1 MKLWEMIKMALES
14 IWANRLRSALTMLGI
29 IIGVMSVILVVT
41 IGQGGK
47 ARILNELEGFG
58 TNLFA
63 VYIGAVD
70 DGNDEKY
77 RFTLEDCRAIRE
89 SVDNIKALSPIAY
102 GYSTIEGLRKKESA
116 YVYGTDGDYDEIR
129 NLKMAE
135 GRFFSSI
142 DNAVGRRVMVINERL
157 AEEMYGSSQKAVG
170 QKLKVRQMSIV
181 ICGVAKAGSGMFGPE
196 SPMVYMPIKLHFRLF
211 NSEDNISE
219 IYGTAASKDLVE
231 EAAKKAIRVLEVRHQ
246 VKDADVYQFVTMAQQ
261 MEAANK
267 VIAIITMIIGAI
279 AGISL
284 LVGGIGI
291 MNIMMVSVTE
301 RTREIGIRMALGA
314 RREDIM
320 KQFLIESV
328 VLSLAGGLI
337 GMALGIG
344 LSMIVCLAMKMPLVI
359 SFGTVILAM
368 LFSIAVGVFFGLYPA
383 NRAAKQDPIE
393 ALRYE

>member
-1 MKLWEMIKMALES
+1 MRLWEMIKMALES

-41 IGQGGK
+41 IGQGGQV
-47 ARILNELEGFG
+47 RILNEMESFG

-63 VYIGAVD
+63 VYIGSVD
-70 DGNDEKY
+70 DGNYEKY

-89 SVDNIKALSPIAY
+89 SIDSIKAVVPIAY
-102 GYSTIEGLRKKESA
+102 GYTAVEGPHKKESA
-116 YVYGTDGDYDEIR
+116 YVYGTDGDYDEVR
-129 NLKMAE
+129 NLKLAE
-135 GRFFSSI
+135 GRFFNSI
-142 DNAVGRRVMVINERL
+142 DNAVGRRVMVINQRL
-157 AEEMYGSSQKAVG
+157 AEDMFGSSREAVG
-170 QKLKVRQMSIV
+170 QKLKVRQMSV
-181 ICGVAKAGSGMFGPE
+181 LICGVTEAGSGMFGPE

-211 NSEDNISE
+211 NSEDNINE
-219 IYGTAASKDLVE
+219 LHGTAVSKDLVE
-231 EAAKKAIRVLEVRHQ
+231 DTAKKVIRVLELRHQ
-246 VKDADVYQFVTMAQQ
+246 AKDSEVYQYVTMAQQ
-261 MEAANK
+261 MEAADK
-267 VIAIITMIIGAI
+267 VLAIITMIIGAI

-301 RTREIGIRMALGA
+301 RTREIGIRMAMGA

-328 VLSLAGGLI
+328 VLSLAGGSI
-337 GMALGIG
+337 GMILGISI
-344 LSMIVCLAMKMPLVI
+344 SMIICMAMKVPLVI
-359 SFGTVILAM
+359 SLGTVLLAV

>member
-29 IIGVMSVILVVT
+29 IIGVASVILVVT
-41 IGQGGK
+41 IGQGGQ
-47 ARILNELEGFG
+47 ASIMNELEGFG

-63 VYIGAVD
+63 LYVGPGED
-70 DGNDEKY
+70 SNDERY
-77 RFTLEDCRAIRE
+77 RFTLEDCRAIRK
-89 SVDNIKALSPIAY
+89 SVDSIKALAPVAY
-102 GYSTIEGLRKKESA
+102 GYSAVEGPHKKESA
-116 YVYGTDGDYDEIR
+116 YIYGTEGDYDEIR
-129 NLKMAE
+129 SLKMAE
-135 GRFFSSI
+135 GRFFNSI
-142 DNAVGRRVMVINERL
+142 DNAVGRRVMVINQRL
-157 AEEMYGSSQKAVG
+157 AEDMFGSSQEAVG
-170 QKLKVRQMSIV
+170 QKLKLRQMSVV
-181 ICGVAKAGSGMFGPE
+181 ICGVAESSSGMLGPE

-211 NSEDNISE
+211 NSEEYISE
-219 IYGTAASKDLVE
+219 IYGTASSRELVE
-231 EAAKKAIRVLEVRHQ
+231 DAAKKAIRVLEVRHQ
-246 VKDADVYQFVTMAQQ
+246 ARDSEVYQFMTMDQQ
-261 MEAANK
+261 MEAADQ
-267 VIAIITMIIGAI
+267 VLGILTMIIGAI

-328 VLSLAGGLI
+328 ALSLAGGMI
-337 GMALGIG
+337 GMILGIG
-344 LSMIVCLAMKMPLVI
+344 ISMIACMAMKVPLVI
-359 SFGTVILAM
+359 SLGTVILAM
-368 LFSIAVGVFFGLYPA
+368 LFSIAVGIFFGLYPA

>member
-1 MKLWEMIKMALES
+1 MKLWEMTKMALES

-41 IGQGGK
+41 IGQGGQ
-47 ARILNELEGFG
+47 ARILSEMEGLG

-63 VYIGAVD
+63 VYIGSVE
-70 DGNDEKY
+70 DGNYERY

-89 SVDNIKALSPIAY
+89 SVDSIKYLVPISYAY
-102 GYSTIEGLRKKESA
+102 TTVEGPHQKDSATI
-116 YVYGTDGDYDEIR
+116 YGTEGDYDDVY

-135 GRFFSSI
+135 GRFFNSI
-142 DNAVGRRVMVINERL
+142 DNAVGRRVMVINQRL
-157 AEEMYGSSQKAVG
+157 AEDMFGSAREAVG
-170 QKLKVRQMSIV
+170 KKLKVKQMSVV
-181 ICGVAKAGSGMFGPE
+181 ICGVAESSTGLFGPE
-196 SPMVYMPIKLHFRLF
+196 RPTVYLPIKLHFRLF
-211 NSEDNISE
+211 DSEDNISE
-219 IYGTAASKDLVE
+219 IYGTAVSKDQVE
-231 EAAKKAIRVLEVRHQ
+231 DAAKKAIRVLEVRHQ
-246 VKDADVYQFVTMAQQ
+246 AKDPEIYQFVTMAQQ
-261 MEAANK
+261 MEAADK
-267 VIAIITMIIGAI
+267 VLAIITTIIGAI

-301 RTREIGIRMALGA
+301 RTREIGIRMAVGA

-337 GMALGIG
+337 GMILGIG
-344 LSMIVCLAMKMPLVI
+344 ISMIVCMAMDMPVVI
-359 SFGTVILAM
+359 SVGTVILAM
-368 LFSIAVGVFFGLYPA
+368 FFSIAVGIFFGLYPA
-383 NRAAKQDPIE
+383 NRAAKLNPID